1 MAAAAVVEAEQQP
14 ASETGTAETEQVDPE
29 EGPSST
35 VVSEME
41 EVAAGELHQ
50 PAQQEGSLPGS
61 MEASPPPQ
69 QAAPMRP
76 PTSMQ
81 PAVKLPPLRNYSVQ
95 GMDATPQVPSNIV
108 APAPTVVG
116 NANGGPPGTTAVAA
130 TTAVVS
136 PPRQPQP
143 LTAASSP
150 PATLSTATV
159 MIDLKKKNRNRPFDG
174 QACNLIYLPII
185 QAIIFP
191 ICSRKCENIFFNF
204 LF

>member
-1 MAAAAVVEAEQQP
+1 MAAVAVVEAEQQP
-14 ASETGTAETEQVDPE
+14 ASERGSAETQQVDPE

-41 EVAAGELHQ
+41 EVAAGEQHQ

-61 MEASPPPQ
+61 MEASPPLQ

-95 GMDATPQVPSNIV
+95 GMDAAPQVPSNIV

-150 PATLSTATV
+150 PAATLSTATV
-159 MIDLKKKNRNRPFDG
+159 MIDPKKKSRRTSMQFH
-174 QACNLIYLPII
+174 
-185 QAIIFP
+185 IFANNTNNSFP
-191 ICSRKCENIFFNF
+191 KM
-204 LF
+204 

>member
-1 MAAAAVVEAEQQP
+1 MAAVAVVEAEQQP
-14 ASETGTAETEQVDPE
+14 ASERGSAETLQVDPE

-35 VVSEME
+35 VVSDME
-41 EVAAGELHQ
+41 EVAAGEQHQ

-69 QAAPMRP
+69 QAAPIRP

-81 PAVKLPPLRNYSVQ
+81 PTVKLPPLRNYSVQ
-95 GMDATPQVPSNIV
+95 GMDAGPQVPSNIV

-116 NANGGPPGTTAVAA
+116 NANGVPPGTTAVAA

-136 PPRQPQP
+136 PPRQP

-150 PATLSTATV
+150 PAATLSTATV
-159 MIDLKKKNRNRPFDG
+159 MIDLKKKKSQSPF
-174 QACNLIYLPII
+174 
-185 QAIIFP
+185 
-191 ICSRKCENIFFNF
+191 
-204 LF
+204 

>member
-14 ASETGTAETEQVDPE
+14 ASETGTAGTEQVDPE

-41 EVAAGELHQ
+41 EVAAGEQHQ

-95 GMDATPQVPSNIV
+95 GIDDAGPQVPSNIV

-150 PATLSTATV
+150 PAATLSTATV
-159 MIDLKKKNRNRPFDG
+159 MIDLKKKSRRTSMQFH
-174 QACNLIYLPII
+174 
-185 QAIIFP
+185 IFANNTNNSFP
-191 ICSRKCENIFFNF
+191 KM
-204 LF
+204 